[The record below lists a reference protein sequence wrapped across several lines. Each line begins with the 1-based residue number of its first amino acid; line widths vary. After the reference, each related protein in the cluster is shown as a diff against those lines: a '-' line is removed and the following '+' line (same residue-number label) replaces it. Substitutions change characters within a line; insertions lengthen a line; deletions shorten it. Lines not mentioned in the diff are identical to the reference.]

1 MSDAN
6 QAGIELTFEDLAE
19 LFVKMGSTLSP
30 TYLHGSIA
38 GVLAA
43 GKRMTQ
49 DDWLDWALDQIA
61 PSEEVQE
68 THVTILQG
76 LYFKTLAELQDEGL
90 AFKMMMPD
98 EDTPMIDRLHALSE
112 WAGSFLGAF
121 GATGV
126 VQETSDMPATLQ
138 EILEDLAE
146 IAQVDAQS
154 AEEQGADEADFI
166 AVAEHVRLS
175 VLTVFLEYN
184 EPPATTGDQADDQTI
199 VH

>member
-1 MSDAN
+1 MSESN
-6 QAGIELTFEDLAE
+6 QAGIELQFEDLAE

-30 TYLHGSIA
+30 TYLHGSVT

-43 GKRMTQ
+43 GKRMNQ

-61 PSEEVQE
+61 PNEDVQE
-68 THVTILQG
+68 SHITILQG
-76 LYFKTLAELQDEGL
+76 LYFKTLTELEDEGL
-90 AFKMMMPD
+90 AFKLVLPD
-98 EDTPMIDRLHALSE
+98 EETPMVDRLHALSE

-126 VQETSDMPATLQ
+126 VRETSEMPATLQ

-146 IAQVDAQS
+146 IAQVDAHG
-154 AEEQGADEADFI
+154 AEEQDADEEDYI

-175 VLTVFLEYN
+175 ALTVFLEYN
-184 EPPATTGDQADDQTI
+184 EPPAMTDDQPI

>member
-1 MSDAN
+1 MSDTD
-6 QAGIELTFEDLAE
+6 QQGIDLSFEDLAE
-19 LFVKMGSTLSP
+19 LFVKMGSSLSP

-38 GVLAA
+38 GVLSA

-49 DDWLDWALDQIA
+49 EDWVDWALDQLA
-61 PSEEVQE
+61 PSEEVAE
-68 THVTILQG
+68 AHVTIIQG
-76 LYFKTLAELQDEGL
+76 LYFKTLRELQDEGL
-90 AFKMMMPD
+90 AFSLVMPD
-98 EDTPMIDRLHALSE
+98 EDTPMVDRLFALSE
-112 WAGSFLGAF
+112 WTGSFLGAF

-154 AEEQGADEADFI
+154 AEELASAEDDFM
-166 AVAEHVRLS
+166 AVAEHVRVS
-175 VLTVFLEYN
+175 ALTVFLEYN
-184 EPPATTGDQADDQTI
+184 EPPQADAEQT

>member
-1 MSDAN
+1 MSEAD
-6 QAGIELTFEDLAE
+6 QAGINLQFEDLAE
-19 LFVKMGSTLSP
+19 LFVKMGSSLSP

-38 GVLAA
+38 GVLSA

-49 DDWLDWALDQIA
+49 EDWVDWALDQIA

-68 THVTILQG
+68 AHVTIIQG
-76 LYFKTLAELQDEGL
+76 VYFKALSELEDEGL
-90 AFKMMMPD
+90 SFALVLPD
-98 EDTPMIDRLHALSE
+98 EDTPMVDRLFALSE

-138 EILEDLAE
+138 EILEDFAE
-146 IAQVDAQS
+146 IAQVDAES
-154 AEEQGADEADFI
+154 AEELSSADEDFL
-166 AVAEHVRLS
+166 AVAEHVR
-175 VLTVFLEYN
+175 VGALTVFLEYN
-184 EPPATTGDQADDQTI
+184 EPPETDVNDQQ

>member
-1 MSDAN
+1 MSNTD
-6 QAGIELTFEDLAE
+6 QVGIHLDFDDLAE

-30 TYLHGSIA
+30 NYLHGSIT
-38 GVLAA
+38 GILAA

-49 DDWLDWALDQIA
+49 NDWVDWALDMIA
-61 PSEEVQE
+61 PKDAVDD
-68 THVTILQG
+68 TYVTILQG
-76 LYFKTLAELQDEGL
+76 LYFKTVAELEDEGL
-90 AFKMMMPD
+90 AFSLLLPG
-98 EDTPMIDRLHALSE
+98 EEAPLLDRLIALSD

-146 IAQVDAQS
+146 IAQVDAES
-154 AEEQGADEADFI
+154 ADELSGEEDYM
-166 AVAEHVRLS
+166 AVAEHVRVS

-184 EPPATTGDQADDQTI
+184 EPPNQEHSDNT

>member
-1 MSDAN
+1 MSEAE
-6 QAGIELTFEDLAE
+6 QAGIDLQFDDLAE

-38 GVLAA
+38 GVLSA

-49 DDWLDWALDQIA
+49 EDWVDWALDQMA

-68 THVTILQG
+68 AHVTIIQG
-76 LYFKTLAELQDEGL
+76 LYFKTLSELEDESL
-90 AFKMMMPD
+90 AFSLILPG
-98 EDTPMIDRLHALSE
+98 EDAPMVDRLQALSE
-112 WAGSFLGAF
+112 WSGSYLGAF

-138 EILEDLAE
+138 EILEDLSE
-146 IAQVDAQS
+146 IAQVDATS
-154 AEEQGADEADFI
+154 AEELSSAEDDFI
-166 AVAEHVRLS
+166 AVAEHVRVS
-175 VLTVFLEYN
+175 ALTVFLEYN
-184 EPPATTGDQADDQTI
+184 EPPATEPGETT

>member
-1 MSDAN
+1 MSDTD
-6 QAGIELTFEDLAE
+6 QHGIALNFEDLAE
-19 LFVKMGSTLSP
+19 LFVKMGSSLSP

-49 DDWLDWALDQIA
+49 EAWVDWALDQMA
-61 PSEEVQE
+61 PSEDVQE
-68 THVTILQG
+68 AHIIIVQG
-76 LYFKTLAELQDEGL
+76 LYFKALNELQDEGL
-90 AFKMMMPD
+90 SFSLILPD
-98 EDTPMIDRLHALSE
+98 EDTPMVDRLFALSE

-138 EILEDLAE
+138 EILEDLSE
-146 IAQVDAQS
+146 IAQVDAES
-154 AEEQGADEADFI
+154 AEELAGAEDAFI
-166 AVAEHVRLS
+166 AVAEHVRVS
-175 VLTVFLEYN
+175 ALTVFLEYN
-184 EPPATTGDQADDQTI
+184 EPPKTADEST